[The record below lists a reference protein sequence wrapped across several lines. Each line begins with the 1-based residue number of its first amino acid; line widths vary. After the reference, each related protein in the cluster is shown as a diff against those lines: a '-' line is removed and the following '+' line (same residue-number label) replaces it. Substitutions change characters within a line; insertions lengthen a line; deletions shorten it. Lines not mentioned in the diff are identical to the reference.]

1 MTEEPDR
8 SSHFI
13 RHDSL
18 SVSDFF
24 ILFGVDQNVLALPRF
39 ISLLHKLPH

>member
-8 SSHFI
+8 RSHFI
-13 RHDSL
+13 RHDNS

-24 ILFGVDQNVLALPRF
+24 ILSGVDQNVTALPRF
-39 ISLLHKLPH
+39 ISLLHKLSH

>member
-8 SSHFI
+8 SFHFI
-13 RHDSL
+13 IHDNL

-24 ILFGVDQNVLALPRF
+24 ILFGVDQNIIALPRF
-39 ISLLHKLPH
+39 ISLPHKLPY